1 MSKLPGKW
9 KDVPVNKI
17 INWLGHPANVIDDND
32 ETALDRCKRVKEL
45 NHFVQPL
52 MDNGGLTS
60 TAVRTMWDLV
70 KEHYTREE
78 QESLW
83 TDFWKEWEKKQPHE
97 ERKRKKKKK
106 KRNKNK
112 IQQVKRRTM
121 AKTINTNDISIGVN
135 NDTEAIKNLMQYYIN
150 LPVNHMTT
158 EGKTPLDAVEENTA
172 SEDIKEQM
180 RVLLKQ
186 YNGFTGEE
194 IRKMKQYILNN
205 Q

>member
-1 MSKLPGKW
+1 MKRRKMSKLPGKW
-9 KDVPVNKI
+9 KDVPVKKI

-60 TAVRTMWDLV
+60 TAVRTMWVLI

-106 KRNKNK
+106 RKNKNK
-112 IQQVKRRTM
+112 IQ
-121 AKTINTNDISIGVN
+121 
-135 NDTEAIKNLMQYYIN
+135 
-150 LPVNHMTT
+150 
-158 EGKTPLDAVEENTA
+158 
-172 SEDIKEQM
+172 
-180 RVLLKQ
+180 
-186 YNGFTGEE
+186 
-194 IRKMKQYILNN
+194 
-205 Q
+205 